1 MIILPMRYL
10 TRRPRHPQKPDPIYS
25 RMLRVSVILGSVF
38 GAVWFVLFLCNPDS
52 LLLAGSGVIFGIIF
66 GMWVAGISAMT

>member
-1 MIILPMRYL
+1 
-10 TRRPRHPQKPDPIYS
+10 
-25 RMLRVSVILGSVF
+25 MLRVSVILGSVF
-38 GAVWFVLFLCNPDS
+38 GAVWFVLFLFNPDS